1 MELCSKEQEGLLEE
15 LLGLREMEEHYNTNM
30 NQDFTTNWNILEDVS
45 IPTNTCFQDLS
56 LPILDHHYYYSSAPF
71 GDDLSP
77 PGFSS
82 DSSNPNLNSQTLP
95 YAATPQFE
103 DCYSNSNSN
112 SFSFL
117 LEDFGN
123 GLDVGPPI
131 KPEPGLPGFNVGFAH
146 ETERKSKMKK
156 LNNGQ
161 PSKNLMAER
170 RRRKRLNDRLSM
182 LRSVVPKISKMDR
195 TSILGDT
202 IDYMKE
208 MLNSI
213 NNLQEEMNLGGNE
226 LGFLG
231 IFKNPKPEEILIR
244 NTPKFE
250 VERMDSETRI
260 GICCAA
266 KPGLLLST
274 VTTLEALG
282 IDIQH
287 CVISCFNDFAMQ
299 ASCSEDMKKRAALD
313 AEDIKQALF
322 RNAGYGGRCL

>member
-1 MELCSKEQEGLLEE
+1 MELCSKEQQGFLEE
-15 LLGLREMEEHYNTNM
+15 LLGLREMEDHYNNTSM

-56 LPILDHHYYYSSAPF
+56 LPILDHHYYYSAPF

-103 DCYSNSNSN
+103 DC

-117 LEDFGN
+117 HDFGN
-123 GLDVGPPI
+123 GLDVGPPL
-131 KPEPGLPGFNVGFAH
+131 KPEPGFNVGFGH

-226 LGFLG
+226 LGFLS

-244 NTPKFE
+244 NSPKFE

-260 GICCAA
+260 GICCGA

-299 ASCSEDMKKRAALD
+299 ASCSEVNDMKKRAALG

-322 RNAGYGGRCL
+322 KNAGYGGRCL

>member
-1 MELCSKEQEGLLEE
+1 MELYSKEHQGLLEE
-15 LLGLREMEEHYNTNM
+15 LLGLREMEQYNTH
-30 NQDFTTNWNILEDVS
+30 NQEFNTSWNILEDVS
-45 IPTNTCFQDLS
+45 IPTSTCFQDFY
-56 LPILDHHYYYSSAPF
+56 LPMDQTLHYSAPF
-71 GDDLSP
+71 GDGLSP
-77 PGFSS
+77 PS
-82 DSSNPNLNSQTLP
+82 DSSNTRINSQTLP
-95 YAATPQFE
+95 YSTVAPQPQDYYCNAFSILHDEDAAV
-103 DCYSNSNSN
+103 
-112 SFSFL
+112 
-117 LEDFGN
+117 FGN
-123 GLDVGPPI
+123 GFRDLDIGAPL
-131 KPEPGLPGFNVGFAH
+131 KAEPGLPAFDMGFSH
-146 ETERKSKMKK
+146 QSERKSKMKK
-156 LNNGQ
+156 LNGQ

-202 IDYMKE
+202 IDYVKE
-208 MLNSI
+208 LLQSI

-226 LGFLG
+226 LELLSL
-231 IFKNPKPEEILIR
+231 FKNAKPEEMLIR
-244 NTPKFE
+244 NSPKFE
-250 VERMDSETRI
+250 VERRESETRI
-260 GICCAA
+260 GICCGG

-299 ASCSEDMKKRAALD
+299 ASCSEDLKQRAVLD

>member
-1 MELCSKEQEGLLEE
+1 MELCSKEQQGFLEE
-15 LLGLREMEEHYNTNM
+15 LLGLREIEEHYNNTNM
-30 NQDFTTNWNILEDVS
+30 NQDFTTNWNILEEDVS

-56 LPILDHHYYYSSAPF
+56 LPIFDHHYYSAPF
-71 GDDLSP
+71 GGDLSP

-82 DSSNPNLNSQTLP
+82 DSSNPNITSQTLP
-95 YAATPQFE
+95 YAAAAVPQFE
-103 DCYSNSNSN
+103 DYCSN

-117 LEDFGN
+117 HDFGN
-123 GLDVGPPI
+123 GLDIGPPL
-131 KPEPGLPGFNVGFAH
+131 KPEPAFNVGFVH
-146 ETERKSKMKK
+146 ESERKSKVKK
-156 LNNGQ
+156 LSGQ

-226 LGFLG
+226 LGFLS

-244 NTPKFE
+244 NSPKFE

-260 GICCAA
+260 GICCGA